1 MLRRRIGIYIFS
13 GWLRRGDTSVSHA
26 VGYNAGAGILY
37 VGPYVVVVEEA
48 DRIQLDVFVARIEA
62 EYGLYLSET
71 CKGRQVRHPRTLTRT
86 RTLTPPPPLRPG
98 AAQPQARSGTAAGVQ
113 HARRLRC
120 AASSRAERIAEEAR
134 GVQAQA
140 PCAASLTLNPEGEGE
155 GEGAVEGEGEGRDL
169 TVVFP

>member
-71 CKGRQVRHPRTLTRT
+71 CKSRQVRPSVDPDPENPYPNLNLHP
-86 RTLTPPPPLRPG
+86 TPNPNPS
-98 AAQPQARSGTAAGVQ
+98 PQ
-113 HARRLRC
+113 H
-120 AASSRAERIAEEAR
+120 
-134 GVQAQA
+134 
-140 PCAASLTLNPEGEGE
+140 
-155 GEGAVEGEGEGRDL
+155 
-169 TVVFP
+169 

>member
-62 EYGLYLSET
+62 SWPEDKSNSNRS
-71 CKGRQVRHPRTLTRT
+71 KTRCWCSGKST
-86 RTLTPPPPLRPG
+86 TP
-98 AAQPQARSGTAAGVQ
+98 QP
-113 HARRLRC
+113 
-120 AASSRAERIAEEAR
+120 
-134 GVQAQA
+134 
-140 PCAASLTLNPEGEGE
+140 
-155 GEGAVEGEGEGRDL
+155 
-169 TVVFP
+169 